1 MKFISKLTNESVV
14 CSELKVKDYKE
25 ILKCTLGDEPDQNI
39 FIETI
44 CEVLEHTTNKTADF
58 FKNLSV
64 VDLFVLLLD
73 LRINSQ
79 GDVCKVVVTK
89 DEKQMNLEL
98 RLDYIRDEVL
108 ELYKQSLTG
117 DIKQNSL
124 EVSFECPGLNRLM
137 EQTDEEYLYFIK
149 NFKSK
154 KIIEVNSN
162 EQARALFDKL
172 PAKVSL
178 EIIKKFEEFVRIF
191 AKHNFLARYNITDQQ
206 LAFLPSLSS
215 LIWFVKL
222 LFNEP
227 LDVFYD
233 NLFYLSHLGHL
244 NAQYVEHCSVGE
256 YLLFVSQLKRTVSS
270 KSEQPPE
277 DQTIP
282 DDEDELSGQFEE
294 EM

>member
-1 MKFISKLTNESVV
+1 VKFVSKLTNESVV

-44 CEVLEHTTNKTADF
+44 CEVLEHTTNKHADF
-58 FKNLSV
+58 FKRLSV

-73 LRINSQ
+73 IRINSQ

-89 DEKQMNLEL
+89 DGKQMTLEL

-108 ELYKQSLTG
+108 ELSKQFSDGT
-117 DIKQNSL
+117 IKQNSL
-124 EVSFECPGLNRLM
+124 EVGFECPSLSRLM
-137 EQTDEEYLYFIK
+137 EETDEEYLYFIK

-154 KIIEVNSN
+154 KLVEIRSN
-162 EQARALFDKL
+162 EQARLLFDKL
-172 PAKVSL
+172 PVKVSM
-178 EIIKKFEEFVRIF
+178 EIIKKFEELVKSFSQ
-191 AKHNFLARYNITDQQ
+191 HNFLSRYKITEQQ
-206 LAFLPSLSS
+206 LTFLPSFSS
-215 LIWFVKL
+215 LLWFVKL

-244 NAQYVEHCSVGE
+244 NAQYVDQCSVGE
-256 YLLFVSQLKRTVSS
+256 YMLFVSQLKRTLS
-270 KSEQPPE
+270 KSQPPSE

-282 DDEDELSGQFEE
+282 DDEDDFSGQFEE
-294 EM
+294 

>member
-1 MKFISKLTNESVV
+1 MKFVSKLTNESVV

-44 CEVLEHTTNKTADF
+44 CEVLEHTTNKHADF
-58 FKNLSV
+58 FKRLSV

-73 LRINSQ
+73 IRINSQ

-89 DEKQMNLEL
+89 DGKQMTLEL

-108 ELYKQSLTG
+108 ELSKQFSDGT
-117 DIKQNSL
+117 IKQNSL
-124 EVSFECPGLNRLM
+124 EVGFECPSLSRLM
-137 EQTDEEYLYFIK
+137 EETDEEYLYFIK

-154 KIIEVNSN
+154 KLVEIRSN
-162 EQARALFDKL
+162 EQARLLFDKL
-172 PAKVSL
+172 PVKVSM
-178 EIIKKFEEFVRIF
+178 EIIKKFEELVKSFSQ
-191 AKHNFLARYNITDQQ
+191 HNFLSRYKITEQQ
-206 LAFLPSLSS
+206 LTFLPSFSS
-215 LIWFVKL
+215 LLWFVKL

-244 NAQYVEHCSVGE
+244 NAQYVDQCSVGE
-256 YLLFVSQLKRTVSS
+256 YMLFVSQLKRTLS
-270 KSEQPPE
+270 KSQPPSE

-282 DDEDELSGQFEE
+282 DDEDDFSGQFEE
-294 EM
+294 

>member
-1 MKFISKLTNESVV
+1 VKFISKLTNESVV

-25 ILKCTLGDEPDQNI
+25 ILKCTLGDEPNQNI
-39 FIETI
+39 FVETV

-64 VDLFVLLLD
+64 INLFILLLD

-79 GDVCKVVVTK
+79 GDTCKVVVTK

-108 ELYKQSLTG
+108 DLSKQFLNSTVQ
-117 DIKQNSL
+117 QNSL
-124 EVSFECPGLNRLM
+124 EVGFECPSLSRLT
-137 EQTDEEYLYFIK
+137 EQTEEEYLYFIK

-154 KIIEVNSN
+154 KLVEVKSN

-178 EIIKKFEEFVRIF
+178 EIIKKFEQFVKGF
-191 AKHNFLARYNITDQQ
+191 SKHNFLSRYSITDQQ

-244 NAQYVEHCSVGE
+244 NAQYVEQCSVGE
-256 YLLFVSQLKRTVSS
+256 YMLFVSQLKRTVSS

-277 DQTIP
+277 EQMIP
-282 DDEDELSGQFEE
+282 DDEDEFSGQFEE
-294 EM
+294 EI

>member
-1 MKFISKLTNESVV
+1 VKFISKLTNESVV

-44 CEVLEHTTNKTADF
+44 CEVLEHTTSKPADF
-58 FKNLSV
+58 FKKLSV

-73 LRINSQ
+73 IRINSQ
-79 GDVCKVVVTK
+79 GDTCKVVVTK
-89 DEKQMNLEL
+89 DEKQMTLEL

-108 ELYKQSLTG
+108 ELSKQFSNST
-117 DIKQNSL
+117 IKQNGL
-124 EVSFECPGLNRLM
+124 EVGFECPSLSRLM
-137 EQTDEEYLYFIK
+137 EETDEEYLYFIK

-154 KIIEVNSN
+154 KLVEVSSN
-162 EQARALFDKL
+162 EQAKLLFDKL

-178 EIIKKFEEFVRIF
+178 EIIKKFEELVKSFSQ
-191 AKHNFLARYNITDQQ
+191 HNFLSRYKITEQQ
-206 LAFLPSLSS
+206 LTFLPSFSS
-215 LIWFVKL
+215 LLWFVKL

-244 NAQYVEHCSVGE
+244 NAQYVDQCSVGE
-256 YLLFVSQLKRTVSS
+256 YMLFVSQLKRTLS
-270 KSEQPPE
+270 KSQQPSEEQ
-277 DQTIP
+277 TVP
-282 DDEDELSGQFEE
+282 DDEDDFSGQFEE
-294 EM
+294 